1 MTIMKIDKVDPQIA
15 KLIAQEKERQ
25 KKGLI
30 LIPSENFV
38 SPAVLQALGSVCTN
52 KYAEGYPGKRYY
64 SGNEYID
71 KIEIIAQERAKKIF
85 HAQHANVQPY
95 SGSPANL
102 AVYLALAKPGDTI
115 MGMSLAQ
122 GGHLTHGHKVNI
134 SGKLF
139 NFVQYGV
146 DKKSHLIDYNEI
158 ERLAKKYRPKIIV
171 SGATAYSRIIKFK
184 KIHQIAHKVGAISMA
199 DISHIAGLII
209 AKCHP
214 SPLPFT
220 DVVTTTTH
228 KTLRGPRGAII
239 MSKKEYAS
247 AIDKM
252 VFPGLQGGPH
262 ENNIA
267 GIAVALK
274 EASGKNFQK
283 YGEQIIKNSKALAQS
298 LKEQGLNLVSGGT
311 DNHLVLIDLTKNEI
325 TGKKAEKI
333 LEKTGIYVN
342 KNTIPYDTH
351 SPFNP
356 SGIRLGSPAL
366 TTQGFKEK
374 EMKIIG
380 ELIAQVIHNINNPR
394 ILRQIKQKIKKLIIS
409 HDIRRKKNSRAN

>member
-1 MTIMKIDKVDPQIA
+1 
-15 KLIAQEKERQ
+15 
-25 KKGLI
+25 
-30 LIPSENFV
+30 
-38 SPAVLQALGSVCTN
+38 
-52 KYAEGYPGKRYY
+52 
-64 SGNEYID
+64 
-71 KIEIIAQERAKKIF
+71 
-85 HAQHANVQPY
+85 
-95 SGSPANL
+95 
-102 AVYLALAKPGDTI
+102 
-115 MGMSLAQ
+115 MGMSLSQ

-139 NFVQYGV
+139 NFIQYGV
-146 DKKSHLIDYNEI
+146 DKKTDLIDYNEI

-184 KIHQIAHKVGAISMA
+184 KIHQIAHKIGAISMA
-199 DISHIAGLII
+199 DISHVAGLIV

-239 MSKKEYAS
+239 MCKKEYAS

-274 EASGKNFQK
+274 EASTKSFQK
-283 YGEQIIKNSKALAQS
+283 YGEQIIKNSKALSQS
-298 LKEQGLNLVSGGT
+298 LKEGELKLISKGT
-311 DNHLVLIDLTKNEI
+311 DNHLILIDLTKNKI
-325 TGKKAEKI
+325 TGSQAEKV
-333 LEKTGIYVN
+333 LEEMKIYVN
-342 KNTIPYDTH
+342 KNTIPNDTR

-356 SGIRLGSPAL
+356 SGIRIGTPAL
-366 TTQGFKEK
+366 TTRGFKEK

-380 ELIAQVIHNINNPR
+380 ELIAQVINNINNPK
-394 ILRQIKQKIKKLIIS
+394 ILKQVKQKVKELILS
-409 HDIRRKKNSRAN
+409 HDIKRQKNSRTN

>member
-1 MTIMKIDKVDPQIA
+1 MEINKVDPQIA
-15 KLIAQEKERQ
+15 KLISQEKLRQ
-25 KKGLI
+25 KNGLI

-38 SPAVLQALGSVCTN
+38 SSAVLEALGSVCTN

-64 SGNEYID
+64 SGNKYID
-71 KIEIIAQERAKKIF
+71 QIEKIAQERAKEIF
-85 HAQHANVQPY
+85 HAECVNVQPY

-115 MGMSLAQ
+115 MGMSLSQ

-146 DKKSHLIDYNEI
+146 CPDTQLIDYDEI
-158 ERLAKKYRPKIIV
+158 EKIAQKYHPKIIV
-171 SGATAYSRIIKFK
+171 SGATAYSRIINFK
-184 KIHQIAHKVGAISMA
+184 KIHQIAQKVGAISMA
-199 DISHIAGLII
+199 DISHIAGLIV

-220 DVVTTTTH
+220 DIVTTTTH
-228 KTLRGPRGAII
+228 KTLRGPRGAMI
-239 MSKKEYAS
+239 MSKKQYAS

-274 EASGKNFQK
+274 EASSKSFQK
-283 YGEQIIKNSKALAQS
+283 YGEQIIKNSQALAES
-298 LKEQGLNLVSGGT
+298 LKKQGLDIVSGGT
-311 DNHLVLIDLTKNEI
+311 DNHLILIDLTNNKI
-325 TGKKAEKI
+325 TGQEAEESLEKAE
-333 LEKTGIYVN
+333 IYVN
-342 KNTIPYDTH
+342 KNTIPNDPR
-351 SPFNP
+351 SPLNP
-356 SGIRLGSPAL
+356 SGIRLGTPAL
-366 TTQGFKEK
+366 TTLGFKEK

-380 ELIAQVIHNINNPR
+380 ELIGQIIHNINSPQ
-394 ILRQIKQKIKKLIIS
+394 ILENVKQKVKKLINS
-409 HDIRRKKNSRAN
+409 HDSKR

>member
-1 MTIMKIDKVDPQIA
+1 MDINKVDPQIA
-15 KLIAQEKERQ
+15 KLISQEKKRQ
-25 KKGLI
+25 EKGLI

-38 SPAVLQALGSVCTN
+38 SPAVLQALGSICTN
-52 KYAEGYPGKRYY
+52 KYAEGYPNKRYY

-71 KIEIIAQERAKKIF
+71 QIEIIAQERAKKIF
-85 HAQHANVQPY
+85 NAEHANVQPY

-115 MGMSLAQ
+115 MGMSLSQ

-139 NFVQYGV
+139 NFIQYGV
-146 DKKSHLIDYNEI
+146 DKKTNLIDYNEI
-158 ERLAKKYRPKIIV
+158 ERLAKRYRPKIIV

-184 KIHQIAHKVGAISMA
+184 KIHQIAHKIGAISMA
-199 DISHIAGLII
+199 DISHIAGLIV

-220 DVVTTTTH
+220 DIVTTTTH

-239 MSKKEYAS
+239 MCKKEYAS

-252 VFPGLQGGPH
+252 IFPGLQGGPH

-274 EASGKNFQK
+274 EASTKSFQK
-283 YGEQIIKNSKALAQS
+283 YGEQIIKNSKALSQS
-298 LKEQGLNLVSGGT
+298 LREGGLKLISKGT
-311 DNHLVLIDLTKNEI
+311 DNHLVLIDLTENKI
-325 TGKKAEKI
+325 TGGQAEKV
-333 LEKTGIYVN
+333 LEGMKIYVN
-342 KNTIPYDTH
+342 KNTIPNDTR

-356 SGIRLGSPAL
+356 SGIRLGTPAL
-366 TTQGFKEK
+366 TTRGFKEK
-374 EMKIIG
+374 EMKVIG
-380 ELIAQVIHNINNPR
+380 ELIAQVINNINNPK
-394 ILRQIKQKIKKLIIS
+394 ILKQVKKRVEELILS
-409 HDIRRKKNSRAN
+409 HDIKRQKNSRTN

>member
-1 MTIMKIDKVDPQIA
+1 MDINKVDPQIT
-15 KLIAQEKERQ
+15 KLISQEKKRQ
-25 KKGLI
+25 KDGLI

-38 SPAVLQALGSVCTN
+38 SPAVLQALGSICTN
-52 KYAEGYPGKRYY
+52 KYAEGYPNKRYY

-71 KIEIIAQERAKKIF
+71 QIEIIAQERAKKIF
-85 HAQHANVQPY
+85 NAEHANVQPY

-115 MGMSLAQ
+115 MGMSLSQ

-139 NFVQYGV
+139 NFIQYGV
-146 DKKSHLIDYNEI
+146 DKKTDLIDYNEI

-184 KIHQIAHKVGAISMA
+184 KIHQIAHKIGAISMA
-199 DISHIAGLII
+199 DISHVAGLIV

-239 MSKKEYAS
+239 MCKKEYAS

-274 EASGKNFQK
+274 EASTKSFQK
-283 YGEQIIKNSKALAQS
+283 YGEQIIKNSKALSQS
-298 LKEQGLNLVSGGT
+298 IKEGGLKLISKGT
-311 DNHLVLIDLTKNEI
+311 DNHLILIDLTKNNI
-325 TGKKAEKI
+325 TGSQAEKV
-333 LEKTGIYVN
+333 LEKMKIYVN
-342 KNTIPYDTH
+342 KNTIPNDTR

-356 SGIRLGSPAL
+356 SGIRLGTPAL
-366 TTQGFKEK
+366 TTRGFKEK

-380 ELIAQVIHNINNPR
+380 ELIAQVINNINNPK
-394 ILRQIKQKIKKLIIS
+394 ILKQVKQNVKELILS
-409 HDIRRKKNSRAN
+409 HDIKRQKNSRTN

>member
-1 MTIMKIDKVDPQIA
+1 MEINNVDPQIA
-15 KLIAQEKERQ
+15 KLISQEKKRQ
-25 KKGLI
+25 EKGLI

-38 SPAVLQALGSVCTN
+38 SLAVLEALGSICTN
-52 KYAEGYPGKRYY
+52 KYAEGYPNKRYY
-64 SGNEYID
+64 SGNKYID
-71 KIEIIAQERAKKIF
+71 KIETIARERAKKIF

-102 AVYLALAKPGDTI
+102 AVYLALAQPGDTI

-139 NFVQYGV
+139 NFIQYGV
-146 DKKSHLIDYNEI
+146 DKKTYLINYSEI
-158 ERLAKKYRPKIIV
+158 EKLAEKYRPKIII
-171 SGATAYSRIIKFK
+171 SGATAYPRIIKFK
-184 KIHQIAHKVGAISMA
+184 KIHQIARKIGAISMA

-239 MSKKEYAS
+239 MCKKKYAS

-252 VFPGLQGGPH
+252 VFPGMQGGPH

-274 EASGKNFQK
+274 EASRPDFKKYSQQIVKNAK
-283 YGEQIIKNSKALAQS
+283 TLAQA
-298 LKEQGLNLVSGGT
+298 LKNKGLNLVSGNT
-311 DNHLVLIDLTKNEI
+311 DNHLILIDLTDAGI
-325 TGKKAEKI
+325 TGKQAENA
-333 LEKTGIYVN
+333 LEKVGIYVN
-342 KNTIPYDTH
+342 KNMIPYDTR

-356 SGIRLGSPAL
+356 SGIRLGAPAL
-366 TTQGFKEK
+366 TTRGFKER

-380 ELIAQVIHNINNPR
+380 ELISQVIYNFNN
-394 ILRQIKQKIKKLIIS
+394 QKILNKVKEKVKELTYS
-409 HDIRRKKNSRAN
+409 HVIKR

>member
-1 MTIMKIDKVDPQIA
+1 MTINKFDPQIA
-15 KLIAQEKERQ
+15 KLISQEKRRQ

-38 SPAVLQALGSVCTN
+38 SSAVLEALGSICTN
-52 KYAEGYPGKRYY
+52 KYAEGYPNKRYY
-64 SGNEYID
+64 SGNKYID
-71 KIEIIAQERAKKIF
+71 RIETIAQERAKKIF

-102 AVYLALAKPGDTI
+102 AVYLALAQPGDTI
-115 MGMSLAQ
+115 MGMSLSQ

-139 NFVQYGV
+139 NFIQYGV
-146 DKKSHLIDYNEI
+146 DKKTHLIDYNEI
-158 ERLAKKYRPKIIV
+158 EKLAKKYRPKIIV

-184 KIHQIAHKVGAISMA
+184 KIHEIAHKVGAISMA
-199 DISHIAGLII
+199 DISHVAGLIV

-220 DVVTTTTH
+220 DIITTTTH

-239 MSKKEYAS
+239 LCKKEYATD
-247 AIDKM
+247 IDKM

-274 EASGKNFQK
+274 EASMKSFQK

-298 LKEQGLNLVSGGT
+298 LKEQGLNLVSNGT

-325 TGKKAEKI
+325 TGKKAEKV
-333 LEKTGIYVN
+333 LEETRIYVN
-342 KNTIPYDTH
+342 KNTIPYDAR

-356 SGIRLGSPAL
+356 SGIRLGTPAL
-366 TTQGFKEK
+366 TTQGFKER

-380 ELIAQVIHNINNPR
+380 KLIAQIIHNINNPQ
-394 ILRQIKQKIKKLIIS
+394 ILKQVKQKVKKLIIS
-409 HDIRRKKNSRAN
+409 HDIRRQKNSQAN

>member
-85 HAQHANVQPY
+85 HAQYANVQPY

>member
-1 MTIMKIDKVDPQIA
+1 MAISKIDPQIA
-15 KLIAQEKERQ
+15 KLIYQEKERQ
-25 KKGLI
+25 KNGLV

-38 SPAVLQALGSVCTN
+38 SLAVLEALGSVCTN
-52 KYAEGYPGKRYY
+52 KYAEGYPNKRYY
-64 SGNEYID
+64 SGNKYID
-71 KIEIIAQERAKKIF
+71 KIEAIAQERAKKIF
-85 HAQHANVQPY
+85 HAQHVNVQPY
-95 SGSPANL
+95 SGSSANL

-139 NFVQYGV
+139 NFIQYGV
-146 DKKSHLIDYNEI
+146 DEKTHLINYREI
-158 ERLAKKYRPKIIV
+158 EKLAKKYRPKIIV

-184 KIHQIAHKVGAISMA
+184 KIHQIARKAGAISMA
-199 DISHIAGLII
+199 DISHIAGLIV

-239 MSKKEYAS
+239 MCKKKYAS

-252 VFPGLQGGPH
+252 VFPGMQGGPH

-267 GIAVALK
+267 GIAIALK
-274 EASGKNFQK
+274 EALKPNFKK
-283 YGEQIIKNSKALAQS
+283 YGQQVVKNAKTLAQA
-298 LKEQGLNLVSGGT
+298 LKNKGLNIVSGGT
-311 DNHLVLIDLTKNEI
+311 DNHLILIDLTNTGI
-325 TGKKAEKI
+325 TGKQAENV
-333 LEKTGIYVN
+333 LEKAGIYVN
-342 KNTIPYDTH
+342 KNMIPYDVRN
-351 SPFNP
+351 PFNP
-356 SGIRLGSPAL
+356 SGIRLGTPAL
-366 TTQGFKEK
+366 TTCGFKEK

-380 ELIAQVIHNINNPR
+380 ELISQLIYNTDN
-394 ILRQIKQKIKKLIIS
+394 QKILSKAKQMVKKLTS
-409 HDIRRKKNSRAN
+409 SLCS

>member
-1 MTIMKIDKVDPQIA
+1 MDINKVDPQIT
-15 KLIAQEKERQ
+15 KLISQEKKRQ
-25 KKGLI
+25 EKGLI

-38 SPAVLQALGSVCTN
+38 SPAVLQALGSICTN
-52 KYAEGYPGKRYY
+52 KYAEGYPNKRYY

-71 KIEIIAQERAKKIF
+71 QIEIIAQERAKKIF
-85 HAQHANVQPY
+85 NAEHANVQPY

-102 AVYLALAKPGDTI
+102 AVYLALTKPGDTI
-115 MGMSLAQ
+115 MGMSLSQ

-146 DKKSHLIDYNEI
+146 DKKTNLIDYNEI

-171 SGATAYSRIIKFK
+171 SGAAAYSRIIKFK
-184 KIHQIAHKVGAISMA
+184 KIHQIAHKIGAISMA
-199 DISHIAGLII
+199 DISHIAGLIV

-239 MSKKEYAS
+239 MCKKEYAS

-252 VFPGLQGGPH
+252 IFPGLQGGPH

-274 EASGKNFQK
+274 EASTKSFQK
-283 YGEQIIKNSKALAQS
+283 YGEQIIKNSKALSQS
-298 LKEQGLNLVSGGT
+298 LKEGGLKLISKGT
-311 DNHLVLIDLTKNEI
+311 DNHLILIDLTKNKI
-325 TGKKAEKI
+325 TGSQAEKV
-333 LEKTGIYVN
+333 LEEMKIYVN
-342 KNTIPYDTH
+342 KNTIPNDTR

-356 SGIRLGSPAL
+356 SGIRLGTPAL
-366 TTQGFKEK
+366 TTRGFKEK

-380 ELIAQVIHNINNPR
+380 ELIAQVINNINNPK
-394 ILRQIKQKIKKLIIS
+394 ILKQAKQKVKELILS
-409 HDIRRKKNSRAN
+409 HDIKRQKNSRTN

>member
-1 MTIMKIDKVDPQIA
+1 
-15 KLIAQEKERQ
+15 
-25 KKGLI
+25 
-30 LIPSENFV
+30 
-38 SPAVLQALGSVCTN
+38 
-52 KYAEGYPGKRYY
+52 
-64 SGNEYID
+64 
-71 KIEIIAQERAKKIF
+71 
-85 HAQHANVQPY
+85 
-95 SGSPANL
+95 
-102 AVYLALAKPGDTI
+102 
-115 MGMSLAQ
+115 MGMSLSQ

-146 DKKSHLIDYNEI
+146 DKKTHLIDYDQI
-158 ERLAKKYRPKIIV
+158 EKLAKKYRPKIIV

-184 KIHQIAHKVGAISMA
+184 KIHKIAHKVGAISMA
-199 DISHIAGLII
+199 DISHIAGLIV

-220 DVVTTTTH
+220 DIVTTTTH

-239 MSKKEYAS
+239 LCKKEYATD
-247 AIDKM
+247 IDKM

-274 EASGKNFQK
+274 EASRKSFQK

-298 LKEQGLNLVSGGT
+298 LKEQGLNLISNGT
-311 DNHLVLIDLTKNEI
+311 DNHLVLVDLTKDKI
-325 TGKKAEKI
+325 TGSQAEKV
-333 LEKTGIYVN
+333 LEKMKIYVN
-342 KNTIPYDTH
+342 KNTIPNDTH

-356 SGIRLGSPAL
+356 SGIRLGTPAL

-380 ELIAQVIHNINNPR
+380 ELIAQVIHNVDSPK
-394 ILRQIKQKIKKLIIS
+394 ILKQIKQKVKKLIIS
-409 HDIRRKKNSRAN
+409 HDIKWQKNSRTNQKTIKE

>member
-1 MTIMKIDKVDPQIA
+1 MEINKVDPQIA
-15 KLIAQEKERQ
+15 KLISQEKKRQ
-25 KKGLI
+25 NKGLI

-38 SPAVLQALGSVCTN
+38 SPAVLQALGSICTN

-64 SGNEYID
+64 SGNKYID
-71 KIEIIAQERAKKIF
+71 EIERIAQERAKKIF
-85 HAQHANVQPY
+85 HAQCANVQPY

-115 MGMSLAQ
+115 MGMSLSQ

-139 NFVQYGV
+139 NFIQYGV
-146 DKKSHLIDYNEI
+146 DKKTHLIDYNQI

-184 KIHQIAHKVGAISMA
+184 KIHQIAHKIGAISMA

-239 MSKKEYAS
+239 MSKKEYAP

-267 GIAVALK
+267 GIAVALQ
-274 EASGKNFQK
+274 EASTKSFQK
-283 YGEQIIKNSKALAQS
+283 YGEQIIKNSKALTRS
-298 LKEQGLNLVSGGT
+298 LKNQGLNLVSGGT
-311 DNHLVLIDLTKNEI
+311 DNHLVLIDLTKNKI
-325 TGKKAEKI
+325 TGKKAEKS
-333 LEKTGIYVN
+333 LEEVRIYVN
-342 KNTIPYDTH
+342 KNTIPYDTR

-356 SGIRLGSPAL
+356 SGIRLGTPAL
-366 TTQGFKEK
+366 TTQGFKER

-380 ELIAQVIHNINNPR
+380 KLIAQTIHNINNPKT
-394 ILRQIKQKIKKLIIS
+394 LKQVKQKVKELIIS
-409 HDIRRKKNSRAN
+409 HDIRRQKNSRAN

>member
-1 MTIMKIDKVDPQIA
+1 MTHINKVDPQIA
-15 KLIAQEKERQ
+15 KLISQEKRRQ
-25 KKGLI
+25 KKGLV

-38 SPAVLQALGSVCTN
+38 SSAVLEAIGSICTN

-64 SGNEYID
+64 SGNKYID

-102 AVYLALAKPGDTI
+102 AVYLALAQPGDTI

-139 NFVQYGV
+139 NFIQYGV
-146 DKKSHLIDYNEI
+146 DKKTHLINYEEI
-158 ERLAKKYRPKIIV
+158 EKLAKKHRPKIIV

-184 KIHQIAHKVGAISMA
+184 KIHQIAHKIGAISMA
-199 DISHIAGLII
+199 DISHIAGLIV

-274 EASGKNFQK
+274 EASNKSFRK

-298 LKEQGLNLVSGGT
+298 LKEQELNLVSGGT
-311 DNHLVLIDLTKNEI
+311 DNHLVLIDLTENKI
-325 TGKKAEKI
+325 TGKQAEKV
-333 LEKTGIYVN
+333 LEETRIYVN
-342 KNTIPYDTH
+342 KNTIPYDTR

-356 SGIRLGSPAL
+356 SGIRLGTPAL

-374 EMKIIG
+374 EMRIIG
-380 ELIAQVIHNINNPR
+380 KLIAQTIHNIDKPK
-394 ILRQIKQKIKKLIIS
+394 ILKQIKRKVKELIIS
-409 HDIRRKKNSRAN
+409 HDIRRQKNSRKN

>member
-1 MTIMKIDKVDPQIA
+1 MEINRVDPKIA
-15 KLIAQEKERQ
+15 KLISQEKKRQ
-25 KKGLI
+25 KNGLV

-38 SPAVLQALGSVCTN
+38 STAVLEALGSICTN

-64 SGNEYID
+64 SGNKYID
-71 KIEIIAQERAKKIF
+71 KIETIAQERAKKIF
-85 HAQHANVQPY
+85 HAQYANVQPY

-102 AVYLALAKPGDTI
+102 AVYLALAQPGDTI

-139 NFVQYGV
+139 NFIQYGV
-146 DKKSHLIDYNEI
+146 SKKTDLIDYDEI
-158 ERLAKKYRPKIIV
+158 KKLAKKYRPKIIV

-184 KIHQIAHKVGAISMA
+184 KIHQIAHEIGAISMA
-199 DISHIAGLII
+199 DISHIAGLIV

-239 MSKKEYAS
+239 MSKKEYAT

-274 EASGKNFQK
+274 EASSKDFQK
-283 YGEQIIKNSKALAQS
+283 YGEQIIKNSKALAKS
-298 LKEQGLNLVSGGT
+298 LKENGLDLVSKGT
-311 DNHLVLIDLTKNEI
+311 SNHLILINLTKNKI
-325 TGKKAEKI
+325 TGKRAEKI
-333 LEKTGIYVN
+333 LEEIGIYVN
-342 KNTIPYDTH
+342 KNTIPNDTR

-356 SGIRLGSPAL
+356 SGIRLGTPAL

-380 ELIAQVIHNINNPR
+380 ELIAQAIHNPDSFKT
-394 ILRQIKQKIKKLIIS
+394 LKQIKQKVKKIITS
-409 HDIRRKKNSRAN
+409 HDTKR

>member
-1 MTIMKIDKVDPQIA
+1 MEINNIDPQIA
-15 KLIAQEKERQ
+15 KLISQEKKRQ
-25 KKGLI
+25 EKGLI

-38 SPAVLQALGSVCTN
+38 SLAVLQALGSICTN
-52 KYAEGYPGKRYY
+52 KYAEGYPNKRYY
-64 SGNEYID
+64 SGNKYID
-71 KIEIIAQERAKKIF
+71 KIETIARERAKKIF

-102 AVYLALAKPGDTI
+102 AVYLALAQPGDTI
-115 MGMSLAQ
+115 MGMNLAQ

-139 NFVQYGV
+139 NFIQYGV
-146 DKKSHLIDYNEI
+146 DKKTYLINYSEI
-158 ERLAKKYRPKIIV
+158 EKLAKKYRPKIIV

-184 KIHQIAHKVGAISMA
+184 KIHQIAHKIGAISMA

-239 MSKKEYAS
+239 MCKKKYAS

-252 VFPGLQGGPH
+252 VFPGMQGGPH

-274 EASGKNFQK
+274 EASRPDFKK
-283 YGEQIIKNSKALAQS
+283 YGQQIVKNAKTLAQA
-298 LKEQGLNLVSGGT
+298 LKNKGLNLVSGST
-311 DNHLVLIDLTKNEI
+311 DNHLILIDLTDAGI
-325 TGKKAEKI
+325 TGKQAENA
-333 LEKTGIYVN
+333 LEKVGIYVN
-342 KNTIPYDTH
+342 KNMIPYDTR
-351 SPFNP
+351 SPFNT
-356 SGIRLGSPAL
+356 SGIRLGTPAL
-366 TTQGFKEK
+366 TTRGFKER

-380 ELIAQVIHNINNPR
+380 ELISQVIYNFNN
-394 ILRQIKQKIKKLIIS
+394 QKILNKVKGKVKELTHS
-409 HDIRRKKNSRAN
+409 HVIKR

>member
-1 MTIMKIDKVDPQIA
+1 MEINKVDPQIA
-15 KLIAQEKERQ
+15 KLISQEKRRQ
-25 KKGLI
+25 KKGLV

-38 SPAVLQALGSVCTN
+38 SPAILEAIGSICTN
-52 KYAEGYPGKRYY
+52 KYAEGYPNKRYY
-64 SGNEYID
+64 SGNKYID

-85 HAQHANVQPY
+85 HAEHANVQPY

-102 AVYLALAKPGDTI
+102 AVYLALAQPGDTI
-115 MGMSLAQ
+115 MGMSLSQ

-139 NFVQYGV
+139 NFIQYGV
-146 DKKSHLIDYNEI
+146 DKKTHLIDYNEI
-158 ERLAKKYRPKIIV
+158 EKLARKYKPKIIV

-184 KIHQIAHKVGAISMA
+184 KIHQIARKVGAISMA

-239 MSKKEYAS
+239 MCKEKYAS

-274 EASGKNFQK
+274 EASSKNFQK
-283 YGEQIIKNSKALAQS
+283 YGEQVIKNSKALAQS
-298 LKEQGLNLVSGGT
+298 LKKQGLNLVSGGT
-311 DNHLVLIDLTKNEI
+311 DNHLVLIDLTKNKI
-325 TGKKAEKI
+325 TGKQAEKA
-333 LEKTGIYVN
+333 LEEIGIYVN
-342 KNTIPYDTH
+342 KNTIPYDVR

-356 SGIRLGSPAL
+356 SGIRLGTPAL

-374 EMKIIG
+374 EMEIIG
-380 ELIAQVIHNINNPR
+380 QLIAQTIHNIDNPKT
-394 ILRQIKQKIKKLIIS
+394 LKQIKQKVKKLIIS
-409 HDIRRKKNSRAN
+409 HDIKR

>member
-1 MTIMKIDKVDPQIA
+1 MKINKVDPQIA
-15 KLIAQEKERQ
+15 KLISQEKQRQ

-38 SPAVLQALGSVCTN
+38 SPAVLQALGSICTN
-52 KYAEGYPGKRYY
+52 KYAEGYPDKRYY
-64 SGNEYID
+64 SGNKYID
-71 KIEIIAQERAKKIF
+71 QIEKIAQERAKKIF
-85 HAQHANVQPY
+85 NAEHANVQPY
-95 SGSPANL
+95 SGSSANL

-115 MGMSLAQ
+115 MGMSLTQ

-146 DKKSHLIDYNEI
+146 DKKTHLIDYNEI

-184 KIHQIAHKVGAISMA
+184 KFHQIAQKVGAISMA
-199 DISHIAGLII
+199 DVSHIAGLIV

-214 SPLPFT
+214 SPLPFS
-220 DVVTTTTH
+220 DIVTTTTH

-239 MSKKEYAS
+239 MCKKKYAP

-274 EASGKNFQK
+274 EASSKSFQK
-283 YGEQIIKNSKALAQS
+283 YSEQIIKNSKVLAQS
-298 LKEQGLNLVSGGT
+298 LKEQGLNLISGGT
-311 DNHLVLIDLTKNEI
+311 DNHLILIDLTKNKI
-325 TGKKAEKI
+325 AGSQAEKA
-333 LEKTGIYVN
+333 LEEMDIYVN
-342 KNTIPYDTH
+342 KNTIPNDTR

-356 SGIRLGSPAL
+356 SGIRLGTPAL

-380 ELIAQVIHNINNPR
+380 ELIARVINNINNPKA
-394 ILRQIKQKIKKLIIS
+394 LKQIKQKVKELILSNDIK
-409 HDIRRKKNSRAN
+409 RQKNSRTN